1 MLYFWFSSS
10 YETED
15 GSRWTVSEACFIS
28 AVASRSFFAGLC
40 LAPGD
45 LRSCSCVC
53 PDGYFLS
60 VGADSFPW

>member
-15 GSRWTVSEACFIS
+15 SSHLTVSEACVSSPLLLRGAF
-28 AVASRSFFAGLC
+28 LWDC

-60 VGADSFPW
+60 IGANSFPW